1 MLYGPMFAAQPK
13 LLVRMAPGSA
23 GIALLRSAALS
34 IDRQVRVTIDPVERL
49 MAESISEPRFVML
62 LLTSFTVLA
71 LLLASVGLYG
81 VMSYTVAQRT
91 REIGIRIALGAS
103 GGRIAR
109 AVVGRAVVLAL
120 VGAGVGLVG
129 AVWGTKLIQA
139 SLHSVSRTDPV
150 SFAIG
155 ATLLIGAAV
164 AASIVPMRRAIA
176 VDPMT
181 AIRIE

>member
-1 MLYGPMFAAQPK
+1 
-13 LLVRMAPGSA
+13 
-23 GIALLRSAALS
+23 LLRAAALS
-34 IDRQVRVTIDPVERL
+34 IDPRVRVTIDPVERL

-71 LLLASVGLYG
+71 LVLASVGLYG

-109 AVVGRAVVLAL
+109 AVVGRAVALAFA
-120 VGAGVGLVG
+120 GAAAGLIG
-129 AVWGTKLIQA
+129 AVWATKLIES
-139 SLHSVSRTDPV
+139 SLNSVSRTDPA

-155 ATLLIGAAV
+155 AMLLIGAAV
-164 AASIVPMRRAIA
+164 AASVVPMRRAVS
-176 VDPMT
+176 VDPVT
-181 AIRIE
+181 AIRAD